1 LWNDTR
7 SHKIY
12 IFPPTFVSYALLNNE
27 VTSNDIGAA
36 RNLLLSS
43 GGQIMQTTPAFSFK
57 QLNFSMKCFRLYF
70 DAEIS
75 INVPVIM

>member
-27 VTSNDIGAA
+27 VTSNDLSNEHWRCKKSAA
-36 RNLLLSS
+36 L
-43 GGQIMQTTPAFSFK
+43 
-57 QLNFSMKCFRLYF
+57 
-70 DAEIS
+70 
-75 INVPVIM
+75 